1 MLKTLL
7 QFLQKPFT
15 KGSQEVRIDFARS
28 PLGMAV
34 VDARTGQFHQVNP
47 VFARFLGI
55 APEVL
60 MQTSWPQLLQMD
72 GGAGAFSVQAPPFVT
87 DAHVAI
93 SPFMQNFRRADG
105 GSVSAE
111 ITVLAVHPHHERYT
125 CTLLIQDVTQRL
137 QAEEQLRVS
146 DRRHRLLADSGRDVV
161 WTMSPMGE
169 ITYISPAIE
178 QLRGISPQEA
188 MKMPIEETLTPASQ
202 KVSLGY
208 FQDLFL
214 ALQEG
219 KPLPSFRD
227 NLEYYRK
234 DGSTFWTEVLSFPL
248 LGADGSLVEIVGVTR
263 DISERRLYEDSLRQ
277 AREAAELANQTKSE
291 FLAHISHEIRTPMS
305 AILALTDLTLSTD
318 LTAQQREYLVK
329 SKNAGNL
336 LQGIINDILDLSR
349 MESGQ
354 FELTAQPFALSNV
367 LQQVSDL
374 VIDTCAL
381 KGLAYAVEVAKDVP
395 QTYKGDATRIAQAL
409 LNMVG
414 NAVKFTDQ
422 GRVDVRVKCLRT
434 DLRGVH
440 LEFAVQDTGPGLDAD
455 FQVRAF
461 EGFVRGDN
469 EQTRLH
475 GGTGLGLSITRRLA
489 QKMGGDVGVSST
501 PGQGATF
508 WFTVCLSPCEP
519 LIQAP
524 PQDAAY
530 DAKRKALL
538 KGVRVLLVEDNASM
552 RSILTQLLALTGV
565 VVELAENGVEALHK
579 LEEAAYQL
587 VLMDMQMPLLNGWD
601 TTRLIRENPA
611 HNALP
616 IVAITAS
623 GFDQDRERCLEV
635 GMNDYLTKPFQYNE
649 LLDVLYRNLSPQ
661 SSA

>member
-1 MLKTLL
+1 MLKTLFEL
-7 QFLQKPFT
+7 LHKPFT
-15 KGSQEVRIDFARS
+15 RGSQEVRVDFERS
-28 PLGMAV
+28 PLGMAI
-34 VDARTGQFHQVNP
+34 VDAQTGQFHRVNP

-60 MQTSWPQLLQMD
+60 LQTSWRQMLQVD
-72 GGAGAFSVQAPPFVT
+72 GSAGAFPVQAPPFVT

-93 SPFMQNFRRADG
+93 SPFVQNFRRADG
-105 GSVSAE
+105 GVLSAE
-111 ITVLAVHPHHERYT
+111 VTVLAVHPHQETQT
-125 CTLLIQDVTQRL
+125 CTLLIQDVTQKL

-161 WTMSPMGE
+161 WTMSPVGE

-178 QLRGISPQEA
+178 QLRGYSPQEA
-188 MKMPIEETLTPASQ
+188 MKLPLEETLTPASQ

-214 ALQEG
+214 ALHEG
-219 KPLPSFRD
+219 RPLPSFRN

-305 AILALTDLTLSTD
+305 AILALTELTLSTD
-318 LTAQQREYLVK
+318 LTAQQREFLVK

-336 LQGIINDILDLSR
+336 LLSIINDILDLSR
-349 MESGQ
+349 MESGK
-354 FELTAQPFALSNV
+354 FELTAQPFMLMDV

-374 VIDTCAL
+374 VVDTCAL
-381 KGLAYAVEVAKDVP
+381 KGLTYEVEVAKDVP
-395 QTYKGDATRIAQAL
+395 QAYVGDATRIVQAL
-409 LNMVG
+409 LNLVG

-422 GRVDVRVKCLRT
+422 GRVDVRVKCLRH
-434 DLRGVH
+434 GAQEVQ

-455 FQVRAF
+455 FQARAF

-489 QKMGGDVGVSST
+489 QKMGGDVGVIST

-508 WFTVCLSPCEP
+508 WFTACLSVCESQ
-519 LIQAP
+519 IQVP
-524 PQDAAY
+524 PTVAVSDAQ
-530 DAKRKALL
+530 RKALL
-538 KGVRVLLVEDNASM
+538 QGVRVLLVEDNASM
-552 RSILTQLLALTGV
+552 RSILTQLLTLAGLV
-565 VVELAENGVEALHK
+565 VDQAENGMEARDK
-579 LEEAAYQL
+579 LAASTYQL
-587 VLMDMQMPLLNGWD
+587 VLMDMQMPLLNGLD
-601 TTRLIRENPA
+601 TTRLIRENPV
-611 HNALP
+611 HKALP

-623 GFDQDRERCLEV
+623 GFDQDRERCLQE
-635 GMNDYLTKPFQYNE
+635 GMNDYLSKPFQYNE
-649 LLDVLYRNLSPQ
+649 LLDVLYRNLSLPP
-661 SSA
+661 AT